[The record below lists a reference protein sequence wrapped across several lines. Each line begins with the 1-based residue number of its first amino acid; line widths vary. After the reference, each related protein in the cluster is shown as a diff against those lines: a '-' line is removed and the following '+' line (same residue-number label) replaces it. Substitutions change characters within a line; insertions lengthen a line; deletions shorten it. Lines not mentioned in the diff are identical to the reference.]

1 MLLSVIIPVYNEV
14 DTIGKVLEKVKATS
28 VPKEIIIV
36 DDGSTDGSRELLE
49 ELKDSDVKVIYHN
62 RNRGKGAAIRTA
74 LNYVEGDYVLI
85 QDADLEYDPEEYP
98 KLIAPILQENPAVV
112 VFGSR
117 FLGHVENMKFR
128 YYIAN
133 RLLTF
138 IANILY
144 GSSITDLCTGF
155 KLYKTSLIRSIPLE
169 RNGFDLEHELTAKL
183 LRRRLPIVE
192 VPISYRG
199 RDVRSGKK
207 VRLRDFFL
215 DIYTLFRYR
224 LCPGKKRSWF

>member
-215 DIYTLFRYR
+215 DIYTLVRYR